1 MTVLKKARNPIKI
14 ARTIKPTKRKRI
26 RMVVK
31 SLTRKLKQIMMTQK
45 TQRRMEMRRKISK
58 KVLMIRRMI
67 RRSMIRKTILR
78 IPRKKMIVKRV
89 MINLKTIP
97 NHLRIKQTLRKLKTK
112 NQNPI
117 KKMIRNH

>member
-67 RRSMIRKTILR
+67 RRSMIRKMILR

-89 MINLKTIP
+89 MISLKTIP

>member
-1 MTVLKKARNPIKI
+1 VLKKARNPIKI